1 MANPVFQPTRRAMW
15 AGTMWLNRMRQSAKG
30 LAKTTVTVRPPWL
43 PVTEA
48 TSRYP
53 RVEATW
59 SGCPVTSTAPPCWD
73 CQA

>member
-1 MANPVFQPTRRAMW
+1 MAMW
-15 AGTMWLNRMRQSAKG
+15 AGTMWSNMTRQSVKG
-30 LAKTTVTVRPPWL
+30 VLNTTVTVFPPLL

-53 RVEATW
+53 SVEATW
-59 SGCPVTSTAPPCWD
+59 SGCPSTSTPSPRWD